1 MNLLRPNRTPTMPR
15 LVSAALLSATL
26 AVPAL
31 AQRGD
36 FHWEKALAAGSQV
49 SIHNINGDIKVVP
62 STSGKVEV
70 TGTKRGNGRN
80 FDLIKAE
87 VHESSR
93 GVSICV
99 VRDDSDDYCDDR
111 GIHSNGRNGRDWDRV
126 SMTLE
131 VAVPANL
138 TVSAHSV
145 SADIEMSG
153 AHGDVDAGSV
163 SGDIKL
169 DRLHASS
176 IHASTVSGDVDVRVD
191 EITGNGDFKFNSVSG
206 DVTLEVPRDFGAD
219 LSMST
224 VSGDINSDFPITLGN
239 GRMSRRSLNARIG
252 GGGRRLDVST
262 VSGDLKLRMGSR

>member
-1 MNLLRPNRTPTMPR
+1 MHAMHRFASVAV
-15 LVSAALLSATL
+15 LVTFAT
-26 AVPAL
+26 PAL

-70 TGTKRGNGRN
+70 IGTKRGNSRN
-80 FDLIKAE
+80 FDRIKAE
-87 VHESSR
+87 VQESSR

-99 VRDDSDDYCDDR
+99 LRDDQDDYCDDR
-111 GIHSNGRNGRDWDRV
+111 GVHSHGNNGRDWDRV
-126 SMTLE
+126 SMNLE
-131 VAVPANL
+131 VAVPTNL
-138 TVSAHSV
+138 VVS
-145 SADIEMSG
+145 
-153 AHGDVDAGSV
+153 AGSV
-163 SGDIKL
+163 SGDIEMTGMHGDVTAGSVSGDIRL

-176 IHASTVSGDVDVRVD
+176 VHASTVSGDVDVRID
-191 EITGNGDFKFNSVSG
+191 ELTGSGDMKFNSVSG
-206 DVTLEVPRDFGAD
+206 DVTLEVPREFGAD

-252 GGGRRLDVST
+252 SGGRRLDVST
-262 VSGDLKLRMGSR
+262 VSGDLKLRMASR